1 MGILD
6 KLMGRSG
13 DEDYVNIDLGQFEE
27 VSAGSSSE
35 ILVRMAE
42 LNDIDVLPDI
52 KAEIERGNVVLVD
65 ISPLRREKGLLDE
78 AIGELKDAV
87 EDLRGDIAGLGD
99 NLVIVVPR
107 RMRIDRENVLGGR
120 IEGEDDLELP
130 HLLRRDHFRLGDE
143 GYPPLRRGDDHRR
156 GLRRLRLQAQ

>member
-42 LNDIDVLPDI
+42 LNDLDVLPDI
-52 KAEIERGNVVLVD
+52 KAQIERGNVVLVD

-78 AIGELKDAV
+78 AIGELKDVV

-107 RMRIDRENVLGGR
+107 RMRIDRENVLGG
-120 IEGEDDLELP
+120 ED
-130 HLLRRDHFRLGDE
+130 
-143 GYPPLRRGDDHRR
+143 
-156 GLRRLRLQAQ
+156 

>member
-6 KLMGRSG
+6 KLIGRSE

-27 VSAGSSSE
+27 VSAGSPSE

-42 LNDIDVLPDI
+42 LNDLDVLPEI
-52 KAEIERGNVVLVD
+52 KTEIERGNLVLVD
-65 ISPLRREKGLLDE
+65 ISPMRREKDLLDE
-78 AIGELKDAV
+78 AIGELKASV

-107 RMRIDRENVLGGR
+107 RMRIDRENVLGG
-120 IEGEDDLELP
+120 ED
-130 HLLRRDHFRLGDE
+130 
-143 GYPPLRRGDDHRR
+143 
-156 GLRRLRLQAQ
+156 